1 MPILSGKAR
10 VAGIAGWPVGYSRSP
25 RVHAFWLRRYGIDGA
40 YVPLPIRPGQF
51 AVAVHGLA
59 AAGFAGVNVT
69 IPHKLKA
76 FAICDELDDAARRVG
91 AVNTLVFSDGRIK
104 GSNTDTFGFVA
115 NLRDH
120 QIDPAVGPAL
130 VLGAGGAARAVI
142 SSLTELGAQVT
153 IANRSRARAE
163 ALAAQFP
170 GSRIVPWHLRSQV
183 LSDYS
188 LVVNATPLGT
198 SGHDTLELDLESA
211 APALVVADL
220 VYTPLE
226 TALLRAARLHGLRA
240 VDGLGML
247 LHQARPG
254 FEAWFGVPPIVDEE
268 LRQFVAADLAGA

>member
-1 MPILSGKAR
+1 MPILSGRAQ
-10 VAGIAGWPVGYSRSP
+10 VAGIAGWPVGHSRSP
-25 RVHAFWLRRYGIDGA
+25 RVHGFWLRRYGIDGA

-91 AVNTLVFSDGRIK
+91 AANTLVFNDGRIK

-130 VLGAGGAARAVI
+130 VLGAGGAARAVVA
-142 SSLTELGAQVT
+142 SLTELGAQVT
-153 IANRSRARAE
+153 ITNRSPARAE

-198 SGHDTLELDLESA
+198 SGHDTLELDLELA

-254 FEAWFGVPPIVDEE
+254 FEAWFGIPPIVDEE